1 MNDAIPSQAI
11 VAISTVVAA
20 LITGVIAMVSLTLS
34 KEQKISE
41 LRQAWIDGL
50 RADLATLLS
59 NIRFLTIAIYEHY
72 DGLDKKIDYP
82 HKVTGLQATEL
93 KAAATESLYRVKLR
107 LNKNESPHNILEDLI
122 DSIVLEANSNTTD
135 NETYL
140 NNMLDK
146 IEQTSMQSRIILK
159 AEWDRVKRGENA
171 FNNLRRWLVPVIVV
185 LMSLFSS
192 VILLANFK

>member
-20 LITGVIAMVSLTLS
+20 LITGVIAMVNLTLS

-93 KAAATESLYRVKLR
+93 KAAVTESLYRIKLR

>member
-20 LITGVIAMVSLTLS
+20 LITGVIAMVNLTLS

-93 KAAATESLYRVKLR
+93 KAAATESLYRIKLR